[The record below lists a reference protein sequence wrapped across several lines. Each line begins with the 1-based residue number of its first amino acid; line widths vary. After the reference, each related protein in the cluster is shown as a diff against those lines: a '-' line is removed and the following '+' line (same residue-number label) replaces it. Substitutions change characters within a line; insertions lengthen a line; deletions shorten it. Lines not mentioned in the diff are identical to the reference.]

1 MQRDTHTSHS
11 KTAITVVREHV
22 EDWRRAERWS
32 RESMADQIVQ
42 AHERIDGPRVTGI
55 KFEPHTTDA
64 YERQRVN
71 ADRIYRWLDDHSK
84 DNNLLTVNFLPSILA
99 ALPEDRRL
107 HLAED
112 LLGPLGLACMFSEP
126 EEDACEKA
134 VVQHFQDV
142 VAHGAEA
149 NVAMAQMIDGVDH
162 HEPAQAKKKLALAA
176 ASIRRALGF
185 VGKLIKRRPKG

>member
-42 AHERIDGPRVTGI
+42 AHERIDGPRTTGI

-112 LLGPLGLACMFSEP
+112 LLGPLGLACMF
-126 EEDACEKA
+126 
-134 VVQHFQDV
+134 
-142 VAHGAEA
+142 GAEVRHA
-149 NVAMAQMIDGVDH
+149 ADEFTGGRVEDVLLRAVGCIQPLAVDVRL
-162 HEPAQAKKKLALAA
+162 LAEQ
-176 ASIRRALGF
+176 
-185 VGKLIKRRPKG
+185 

>member
-42 AHERIDGPRVTGI
+42 AHERIDGPRTTGI

-112 LLGPLGLACMFSEP
+112 LLLADDHRVE
-126 EEDACEKA
+126 ACGDLEQ
-134 VVQHFQDV
+134 VLHGTLV
-142 VAHGAEA
+142 VAHVQVGREL
-149 NVAMAQMIDGVDH
+149 VAV
-162 HEPAQAKKKLALAA
+162 EE
-176 ASIRRALGF
+176 
-185 VGKLIKRRPKG
+185 